1 MREYFQQRTNVSVR
15 LHTKIKWFDLP
26 SPKNIDIGAIKEKNR
41 HVWKGMLGSPRGGFF
56 CTCRGPHRRSVEG
69 LKGESSVEESLKE
82 AELKSLCPESVAFSS
97 SGPSTMQNT
106 DVSDRIE
113 EAIEGVK
120 DDEERH
126 LMKYLAKKQY
136 LGHLMFMGELYQK
149 ID

>member
-1 MREYFQQRTNVSVR
+1 MVRPPFSKECRYRSHQRKEYMFGRECWEVLAGVSSV
-15 LHTKIKWFDLP
+15 P
-26 SPKNIDIGAIKEKNR
+26 
-41 HVWKGMLGSPRGGFF
+41 
-56 CTCRGPHRRSVEG
+56 VEG
-69 LKGESSVEESLKE
+69 LIGESSLEESLKE

-97 SGPSTMQNT
+97 SGPSTLQNT
-106 DVSDRIE
+106 NVSDRIE

-136 LGHLMFMGELYQK
+136 LGHLMFMGEMYQK

>member
-1 MREYFQQRTNVSVR
+1 
-15 LHTKIKWFDLP
+15 
-26 SPKNIDIGAIKEKNR
+26 
-41 HVWKGMLGSPRGGFF
+41 
-56 CTCRGPHRRSVEG
+56 
-69 LKGESSVEESLKE
+69 
-82 AELKSLCPESVAFSS
+82 
-97 SGPSTMQNT
+97 MQNT